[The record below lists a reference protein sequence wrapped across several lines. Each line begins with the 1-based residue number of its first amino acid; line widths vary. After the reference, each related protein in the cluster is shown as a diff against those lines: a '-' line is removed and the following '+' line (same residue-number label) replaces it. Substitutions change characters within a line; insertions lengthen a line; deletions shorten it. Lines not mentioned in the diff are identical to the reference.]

1 VRTITTGLLGKRYK
15 AERLKIS
22 FSAITGN
29 EFQSSLFGANCK
41 SRGFFT
47 GLQRVARSFDK
58 EKHRFSLEKG
68 AFPTRRHPQG
78 AERKA
83 SRSKSGGL
91 PRRETAFARTSLAWS
106 GRGWHYPL
114 WRLIEKP
121 RYLQKTHIVPWEND
135 EFHPKSSHTY
145 LSARFLSS
153 LLVIRGQRMIDVSP
167 LQGSDSPG
175 GGVTQGVALGWDLSP
190 LWGWR
195 GDGTGA
201 GHQGCLGRSSGL
213 LTMGSKPAARA
224 FAMALTEARL
234 KAASAPMK
242 SGSSRGLTGMVLPVS
257 VR

>member
-121 RYLQKTHIVPWEND
+121 RYLQKT
-135 EFHPKSSHTY
+135 
-145 LSARFLSS
+145 LFLIHCST
-153 LLVIRGQRMIDVSP
+153 LHEET
-167 LQGSDSPG
+167 G
-175 GGVTQGVALGWDLSP
+175 G
-190 LWGWR
+190 R
-195 GDGTGA
+195 
-201 GHQGCLGRSSGL
+201 CR
-213 LTMGSKPAARA
+213 
-224 FAMALTEARL
+224 ECC
-234 KAASAPMK
+234 
-242 SGSSRGLTGMVLPVS
+242 GLTFYALMGGDWQMLDFKHS
-257 VR
+257 HDASQTESKAK